1 MAPTDEHGQK
11 SSWADDLLDLPPPS
25 CVVEGTT
32 KTLTEYTYDEN
43 DKIVKVISTFRIEK
57 RQVPKAI
64 ALRKGWK
71 KYGQSV
77 NDPPGPNSATT
88 IVAEDVTMQFVTVKD
103 EEEAEKDD
111 VKKKLLDQAK
121 GQVKCRLCREDHW
134 TKLCPY
140 KEQLDPLRTSLM
152 GEDKEE
158 ESASAPASSTG
169 GKVLGGSGGKY
180 VPPSMREGANK
191 RGESMGNRGRDDAIT
206 VRVTN
211 LSDSTRE
218 QDLQDLFS
226 PFGEIVRIYL
236 ARDKNTGMPKGFA
249 FINFLRKEEAERAIE
264 VLNGFGYDHLILN
277 VEWARP
283 SGTQS

>member
-1 MAPTDEHGQK
+1 M
-11 SSWADDLLDLPPPS
+11 L
-25 CVVEGTT
+25 
-32 KTLTEYTYDEN
+32 
-43 DKIVKVISTFRIEK
+43 
-57 RQVPKAI
+57 
-64 ALRKGWK
+64 
-71 KYGQSV
+71 
-77 NDPPGPNSATT
+77 
-88 IVAEDVTMQFVTVKD
+88 FVTVKD
-103 EEEAEKDD
+103 EEDAEKED

-121 GQVKCRLCREDHW
+121 GQVKCRICREDHW

-152 GEDKEE
+152 GDDKEE
-158 ESASAPASSTG
+158 ENAGPVATGSG
-169 GKVLGGSGGKY
+169 GKSLGGSGGKY

-191 RGESMGNRGRDDAIT
+191 RGESMGNRSGRDDAIT

-249 FINFLRKEEAERAIE
+249 FINFMRKEEAERAIE
-264 VLNGFGYDHLILN
+264 VLNGYGYDHLILN
-277 VEWARP
+277 VEWARQVQFLFY
-283 SGTQS
+283 SFYNTSL